1 MVVDSSAVV
10 AIAAGEPERERFRAL
25 IEHDVTKAISAA
37 SVLESVIVM
46 MRRMGS
52 AEASSGRRIIYDL
65 IEHLDIDVEPV
76 TQRQVDIAGRAFQVY
91 GKGFHPAGL
100 NFGDC
105 FAYALAKDLG
115 EPLLFKGGD
124 FAATDIAS
132 VL

>member
-91 GKGFHPAGL
+91 G
-100 NFGDC
+100 
-105 FAYALAKDLG
+105 
-115 EPLLFKGGD
+115 
-124 FAATDIAS
+124 
-132 VL
+132 